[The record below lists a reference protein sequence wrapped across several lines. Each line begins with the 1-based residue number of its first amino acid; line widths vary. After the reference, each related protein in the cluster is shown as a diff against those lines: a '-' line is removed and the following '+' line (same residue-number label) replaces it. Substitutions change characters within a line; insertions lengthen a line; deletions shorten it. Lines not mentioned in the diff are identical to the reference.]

1 MPVSS
6 RGDYARFLA
15 AQYAARSVV
24 ERALAAQHPVGLGAP
39 PSQTDLLASD
49 LADLEMTPVA
59 SSDKLSLETP
69 EAALGAAW
77 VLAGSSLGNR
87 AMLAQRRKAG
97 AQGPERFL
105 SDHAMAR
112 YFGDLLKAM
121 EGERSDSAIQQ
132 ATRGA
137 LATFAIFENAFSTMQ
152 LENAA

>member
-6 RGDYARFLA
+6 RGDYARFLS
-15 AQYAARSVV
+15 AQYAARCVV
-24 ERALAAQHPVGLGAP
+24 ERALAALPPAGLGAP
-39 PSQTDLLASD
+39 PSQTALLAED
-49 LADLEMTPVA
+49 LADLGTRPVA
-59 SSDKLSLETP
+59 APNDLKLETP

-97 AQGPERFL
+97 ARGPERFL